1 MVCVPAIRSEM
12 NASRRA
18 RVVVTGVAGFIG
30 SNLADRL
37 LAAGYDVLGID
48 DLSQGVREQVPA
60 GVAFHRA
67 DIRSPE
73 IHPLFRDAIAVF
85 HLAAKNCISDCQLD
99 PVTTA
104 SVNRTGV
111 WGGKNG
117 TLWPRMTPRWP

>member
-1 MVCVPAIRSEM
+1 M
-12 NASRRA
+12 RRAHGA

-37 LAAGYDVLGID
+37 LAAGYDVIGID

-73 IHPLFRDAIAVF
+73 IYPLFRDAVAVI
-85 HLAAKNCISDCQLD
+85 HLAAKN
-99 PVTTA
+99 
-104 SVNRTGV
+104 
-111 WGGKNG
+111 
-117 TLWPRMTPRWP
+117 